1 MEVRYQ
7 IFIYAAIALFVVF
20 FILTFIPMRGHWG
33 KYKKGKK
40 VGNAFFIREDSVFKS
55 KMFTYKVLTFLMV
68 FLCCI
73 SIVLSTF
80 MISRPYRREVVQQEK
95 YTRDIFLCIDISS
108 SVDELNVNII
118 SNLKDI
124 VSNMQGERF
133 GLVIFNTSPV
143 LLVPLTD
150 DYEYVLEELD
160 RVETHI
166 KKRITS
172 WEDDEDS
179 YINQGTIIQWQYRG
193 SSLIGDGLA
202 SAMFD
207 FNDLNDEEA
216 ADRTR
221 IIILTTDNQLNG
233 TPYVTIDEAAEMC
246 KSHDVLVY
254 GVGTDTMTKAEKTQM
269 KNAVE
274 LTGGKFYLE
283 GQTGTYESIVKDIQR
298 DTKAFV
304 DHIEIVDEHEI
315 VELPFIVLVAVITAM
330 FVVTRVAR
338 H

>member
-1 MEVRYQ
+1 
-7 IFIYAAIALFVVF
+7 
-20 FILTFIPMRGHWG
+20 
-33 KYKKGKK
+33 
-40 VGNAFFIREDSVFKS
+40 
-55 KMFTYKVLTFLMV
+55 
-68 FLCCI
+68 
-73 SIVLSTF
+73 
-80 MISRPYRREVVQQEK
+80 
-95 YTRDIFLCIDISS
+95 
-108 SVDELNVNII
+108 
-118 SNLKDI
+118 
-124 VSNMQGERF
+124 
-133 GLVIFNTSPV
+133 
-143 LLVPLTD
+143 
-150 DYEYVLEELD
+150 
-160 RVETHI
+160 
-166 KKRITS
+166 
-172 WEDDEDS
+172 
-179 YINQGTIIQWQYRG
+179 
-193 SSLIGDGLA
+193 
-202 SAMFD
+202 MFD